1 MAADVGPFRGE
12 NAVHHDIA
20 RAPIAT
26 DAVVS
31 NDTVL
36 LGAECFDG
44 ALGAK
49 VEVVGAQTDH
59 LAAERVEGVS
69 EQQQLAGGVDVCA
82 LATAPVPGVTN
93 FDAINGQRDVVIASR
108 DDDHATRYIAH
119 MPWQHGSAMLAS
131 HPTRVAMT
139 HHTC

>member
-31 NDTVL
+31 NDTIL

-49 VEVVGAQTDH
+49 VEVVGAETEH
-59 LAAERVEGVS
+59 LTAERVEGVS
-69 EQQQLAGGVDVCA
+69 KQQELAGAGNVCA
-82 LATAPVPGVTN
+82 LATEPVADVTN
-93 FDAINGQRDVVIASR
+93 YHALNRRRDVVRAR
-108 DDDHATRYIAH
+108 
-119 MPWQHGSAMLAS
+119 
-131 HPTRVAMT
+131 
-139 HHTC
+139 